1 MRVFLDTNVLV
12 SALATRG
19 LCADVLRI
27 VVARHRLVVGE
38 TVLAELRRILRDKFG
53 VPHDTVRA
61 AERFL
66 RAEGIVVGNAPSLGI
81 ELCDPDDIPVL
92 EEAVAGKTE
101 VLVTGDR
108 DLLEIAGRAPMP
120 IIAPRGLWEE
130 LGSNSY

>member
-1 MRVFLDTNVLV
+1 M
-12 SALATRG
+12 
-19 LCADVLRI
+19 

-66 RAEGIVVGNAPSLGI
+66 RAEGDVVGDAPSLGI

-92 EEAVAGKTE
+92 EEAVAGKAD
-101 VLVTGDR
+101 VLVTGDG
-108 DLLEIAGRAPMP
+108 DLLEIAGRAPLP
-120 IIAPRGLWEE
+120 IMAPRGLWEE